1 MNLQAFKTAI
11 ESKGH
16 ISKLKYGYLV
26 YRCVKINNDVLNK
39 NNLENDKN
47 NFDDIDFIGDN

>member
-16 ISKLKYGYLV
+16 ISKLKDGYLV